1 MLAKAYSWVEN
12 LHRVDR
18 EIALII
24 SEAEEILSSRHEMA
38 TVNLLIGCMRY
49 LRHHGQMNEKTFGVA
64 DIAKYCTNIIGKE
77 AAMAIIMA
85 TFPKLPENEILRLKM
100 ALAA

>member
-1 MLAKAYSWVEN
+1 MLTKAYSWVEN

-18 EIALII
+18 EIDVLVG
-24 SEAEEILSSRHEMA
+24 EVEEILSSKHEMA
-38 TVNLLIGCMRY
+38 TVNVFIGCMRY

-64 DIAKYCTNIIGKE
+64 DIANHCTNIIGKE
-77 AAMAIIMA
+77 AAMAIITA
-85 TFPKLPENEILRLKM
+85 IFPKLPESELARLKM